1 MHLFAFIVGIISKD
15 FLCPL
20 FFLIFFLI
28 DSWKRVLQLL
38 LCCGVGLGWSLTHEH
53 LSKPVGIEN
62 INSKIHHF
70 DGKVRS
76 FLAGSNNHY
85 HCLVDVLEIDSQKV
99 KAHIQ
104 LHIQE
109 VQPKIYPGEHWQWSG
124 RIWQPLTTVNA
135 GPVGQWYQDRYRHID
150 AHSASVLHSLKK
162 ISEISRFDVFNR
174 IRANLYQKAYHT
186 FQNEFSR
193 SVFLTLVLGVGSELS
208 AQDWSL
214 FKSTGT
220 AHLMVVSG
228 AHLGL
233 LMGIV
238 AWLSQKI
245 WKMWPNAC
253 LLWPAKRVATILAL
267 VIGLFY
273 AILSG
278 FGIPIQRAWLMLF
291 MTWYRYLGPV
301 RVHIWQAF
309 RWSLFIIIAIE
320 PHAIWYPGAH
330 LSFFAV
336 AILIYITRIPLK
348 TWQKSFFA
356 QLMCTLGMSP
366 LTILWFENLPI
377 FSVIAN
383 MIAIPWVS
391 WVILPI
397 ALIVA
402 ITNIQ
407 IFNSIFV
414 NATHLLQW
422 FLDHLQQWDTLQLK
436 PQWPNSATVW
446 LLLGSLIL
454 CVWLPK
460 RSILIWASI
469 FMFMLIYPHFNSI
482 NQGGFNADV
491 LDVGQGL
498 AVMIRTK
505 EHSLLFDTGG
515 LGIAERVI
523 LPYLKQQKITQL
535 DKMVISHPD
544 MDHRGGLVPLMAQFP
559 HALLVVDDTKVYH
572 AGTSCHG
579 YSDWCWDGVCFH
591 FMQYHVQSHSKN
603 NHSCVLQVTNKHYQ
617 LLLTGDIERAAE
629 YQILHSERA
638 QMPST
643 VLLMPHHGSNTSS
656 SYWFLDSVKP
666 KLAVVSVALRNAY
679 HLPNPQAILRYKNM
693 GIPWVS
699 TAEHGMV
706 RLIFNINSWHHVLW
720 KNRDWIDQLL

>member
-1 MHLFAFIVGIISKD
+1 MHLFAFIIGIISKD
-15 FLCPL
+15 FFCPL
-20 FFLIFFLI
+20 FFLLFFLI
-28 DSWKRVLQLL
+28 NSWMRVLQLL
-38 LCCGVGLGWSLTHEH
+38 LCCCMGWCWLLTHEY
-53 LSKPVGIEN
+53 LSKPVGLN
-62 INSKIHHF
+62 HVNSKIHHF

-76 FLAGSNNHY
+76 FLAGSGNHY
-85 HCLVDVLEIDSQKV
+85 HCLVDILEIDSQKV

-104 LHIQE
+104 LHVQAT
-109 VQPKIYPGEHWQWSG
+109 QPKILPGERWQWSG
-124 RIWQPLTTVNA
+124 RIWQPLTSVNA
-135 GPVGQWYQDRYRHID
+135 GPVGQWYQDQYRHID
-150 AHSASVLHSLKK
+150 AHSASIPNSLRK
-162 ISEISRFDVFNR
+162 ISEISRFDVINR
-174 IRANLYQKAYHT
+174 IRAFLYQKAYRT
-186 FQNEFSR
+186 FQIEFTR

-208 AQDWSL
+208 PQDWSL

-233 LMGIV
+233 LMGITS
-238 AWLSQKI
+238 WISQRIWKI
-245 WKMWPNAC
+245 WPSAC
-253 LLWPAKRVATILAL
+253 LLWPAKRVATISALA
-267 VIGLFY
+267 VGFFY

-291 MTWYRYLGPV
+291 MTWYRYLGAF

-309 RWSLFIIIAIE
+309 RWSLFIIILIE

-348 TWQKSFFA
+348 TWQKSIFA

-391 WVILPI
+391 WVVLPM
-397 ALIVA
+397 ALVVA
-402 ITNIQ
+402 MTHVHF
-407 IFNSIFV
+407 FNSVFENV
-414 NATHLLQW
+414 TYLLQG
-422 FLDHLQQWDTLQLK
+422 FLGQLQQWDTLQLK
-436 PQWPNSATVW
+436 PQWKNSSGVW
-446 LLLGSLIL
+446 LLLGSLVL

-469 FMFMLIYPHFNSI
+469 FMFMLIYPHCKTIKS
-482 NQGGFNADV
+482 GTFNADV

-515 LGIAERVI
+515 AGIARRVI
-523 LPYLKQQKITQL
+523 LPYLKQHNITQL
-535 DKMVISHPD
+535 DKIVISHPD
-544 MDHRGGLVPLMAQFP
+544 MDHRGGLPTLMAQFS
-559 HALLVVDDTKVYH
+559 HTLLLVDDTKAYH

-591 FMQYHVQSHSKN
+591 FIPYQVQHHSKN
-603 NHSCVLQVTNKHYQ
+603 NHSCVLQVANKKYQ

-629 YQILHSERA
+629 YQILHSERSKI
-638 QMPST
+638 QST
-643 VLLMPHHGSNTSS
+643 VLLIPHHGSNTSS
-656 SYWFLDSVKP
+656 SYWFLDTVKP
-666 KLAVVSVALRNAY
+666 KLAVVSVALHNAY
-679 HLPNPQAILRYKNM
+679 HLPNPQALLRYKNM

-699 TAEHGMV
+699 TAEHGMI
-706 RLIFNINSWHHVLW
+706 RLIFNLNAWHHILW
-720 KNRDWIDQLL
+720 KKRDWMDYLL